1 MWKRL
6 RQDILYHWREIVHMT
21 EANFERCVKARRQ
34 NMSSFAIES
43 RSMEERGR
51 LENFSLL
58 GGPLHRLG
66 RRLGLVRGETNTVA
80 LGLALGLLSW
90 SILLALASIGGVND
104 RLFSLSAIALDVRLL
119 VVIPLFFLCE
129 SSLDPR
135 LRDFVS
141 TIVRSGVVPS
151 NALPALESEI
161 ACSVRWK
168 DAWLPEAMCLLAAA
182 LLSLFAAQLHLS
194 GKTAALDS
202 TRSLSDVPFAGLW
215 YWIVCLPL
223 FRFLMFRW
231 IWRIALWCRF
241 LWRLAK
247 LDLHLVPI
255 HPDGAAGLGYLEV
268 VQTHFTALVLAISI
282 VVSASFAEEISS
294 GKTVFEVLYP
304 AFALTLIVELVLIFL
319 PPCVFAFRLRACQE
333 KGLSD
338 YMVFA
343 ARYVNDFEKKWLN
356 ASAIPADPLLGT
368 ADLQSLAD
376 LSNSV
381 GIVRNMRW
389 VPVSTRLLVTVVIAA
404 LLPMLPLLLFKYPI
418 AELVQRVLSKLA
430 GL

>member
-1 MWKRL
+1 
-6 RQDILYHWREIVHMT
+6 
-21 EANFERCVKARRQ
+21 
-34 NMSSFAIES
+34 
-43 RSMEERGR
+43 MEEPGR
-51 LENFSLL
+51 IEKFSLL

-66 RRLGLVRGETNTVA
+66 QQLGLVREETNTVA

-90 SILLALASIGGVND
+90 SILLALAAIESVSD
-104 RLFSLSAIALDVRLL
+104 RLFSLSAIAADVRLL
-119 VVIPLFFLCE
+119 VAIPLFFLCE
-129 SSLDPR
+129 TSLDPR
-135 LRDFVS
+135 LSDFVR
-141 TIVRSGVVPS
+141 TIVRSGVVPG

-161 ACSVRWK
+161 ARTCRWK

-182 LLSLFAAQLHLS
+182 LLSSYAAQLHLS
-194 GKTAALDS
+194 GKTAALDP
-202 TRSLSDVPFAGLW
+202 TRALSDVPLAGLW

-231 IWRIALWCRF
+231 IWRIVLWCHF

-247 LDLHLVPI
+247 LDLHLVPT

-268 VQTHFTALVLAISI
+268 VQSHFTAFVLAISI

-294 GKTVFEVLYP
+294 GKTVFEVIYP
-304 AFALTLIVELVLIFL
+304 ALALTLIVDLALIFL
-319 PPCVFAFRLRACQE
+319 PPCVFAFKLRASQE

-338 YMVFA
+338 YTVLA
-343 ARYVNDFEKKWLN
+343 ARYVNEFEEKWLN
-356 ASAIPADPLLGT
+356 AAPVPGEPLLGT
-368 ADLQSLAD
+368 SDLQSLAD

-389 VPVSTRLLVTVVIAA
+389 VPVSKRLLMAVVIAA
-404 LLPMLPLLLFKYPI
+404 LLPMLPLLLFKYQI
-418 AELVQRVLSKLA
+418 HELIQRLFSKLA

>member
-1 MWKRL
+1 M
-6 RQDILYHWREIVHMT
+6 QERER
-21 EANFERCVKARRQ
+21 FEK
-34 NMSSFAIES
+34 
-43 RSMEERGR
+43 
-51 LENFSLL
+51 FSLL

-66 RRLGLVRGETNTVA
+66 RYLGLVRGETNTVA
-80 LGLALGLLSW
+80 LGLLLGLLPW
-90 SILLALASIGGVND
+90 SILLALASIGGVSD
-104 RLFSLSAIALDVRLL
+104 RLFSLSVIAVQVRLL

-135 LRDFVS
+135 LRDFVW

-161 ACSVRWK
+161 ARTVRWK
-168 DAWLPEAMCLLAAA
+168 DAWLPEAMCLLAAV
-182 LLSLFAAQLHLS
+182 LLSLFAAQLHPS
-194 GKTAALDS
+194 GQTAALDP
-202 TRSLSDVPFAGLW
+202 TRAMSDVPLAGLW

-247 LDLHLVPI
+247 LDLHLVPT

-268 VQTHFTALVLAISI
+268 VQTHFTPLVLAISI

-294 GKTVFEVLYP
+294 GKAIFEVIYP
-304 AFALTLIVELVLIFL
+304 AFALTVIVELALIFL

-343 ARYVNDFEKKWLN
+343 AALRERLREEMAERVRYP
-356 ASAIPADPLLGT
+356 SGT
-368 ADLQSLAD
+368 L
-376 LSNSV
+376 V
-381 GIVRNMRW
+381 GHSRFAV
-389 VPVSTRLLVTVVIAA
+389 
-404 LLPMLPLLLFKYPI
+404 
-418 AELVQRVLSKLA
+418 A
-430 GL
+430 G

>member
-1 MWKRL
+1 
-6 RQDILYHWREIVHMT
+6 
-21 EANFERCVKARRQ
+21 
-34 NMSSFAIES
+34 
-43 RSMEERGR
+43 MEERGR

-90 SILLALASIGGVND
+90 SILLALASIGGVSD
-104 RLFSLSAIALDVRLL
+104 KLFSLSAIAADVRLL
-119 VVIPLFFLCE
+119 VVIPLFFLCK

-168 DAWLPEAMCLLAAA
+168 DAWLPEAMCLLAAII
-182 LLSLFAAQLHLS
+182 LSLFAAQLHLS
-194 GKTAALDS
+194 GKTAALDP

-294 GKTVFEVLYP
+294 GKTVFEVIYP
-304 AFALTLIVELVLIFL
+304 AFALTLIVELALIFL

-381 GIVRNMRW
+381 GIARNMRW

-418 AELVQRVLSKLA
+418 AELVQRVLTNWPACDSSNTMNSRRKLSD
-430 GL
+430 

>member
-1 MWKRL
+1 
-6 RQDILYHWREIVHMT
+6 
-21 EANFERCVKARRQ
+21 
-34 NMSSFAIES
+34 
-43 RSMEERGR
+43 
-51 LENFSLL
+51 
-58 GGPLHRLG
+58 
-66 RRLGLVRGETNTVA
+66 
-80 LGLALGLLSW
+80 
-90 SILLALASIGGVND
+90 
-104 RLFSLSAIALDVRLL
+104 LFSLSAIAADVRLL
-119 VVIPLFFLCE
+119 VVISLFFLYE

-161 ACSVRWK
+161 AWAVRWK

-182 LLSLFAAQLHLS
+182 LLSLSAAQLQLS
-194 GKTAALDS
+194 GKTAALDP
-202 TRSLSDVPFAGLW
+202 TRSLSDVPLAGLW

-268 VQTHFTALVLAISI
+268 AQTHFTALVLAISI

-304 AFALTLIVELVLIFL
+304 AFALTLIVELALIFL
-319 PPCVFAFRLRACQE
+319 PPCVFALKLRACQE

-338 YMVFA
+338 YVVFA

-356 ASAIPADPLLGT
+356 ASAIPAEPLLGT
-368 ADLQSLAD
+368 SDLQSLAD

-389 VPVSTRLLVTVVIAA
+389 VPVSTRLLVAVVIAA
-404 LLPMLPLLLFKYPI
+404 LLPMLPLFLLKYPI
-418 AELVQRVLSKLA
+418 AELAQRLFSKLA

>member
-1 MWKRL
+1 M
-6 RQDILYHWREIVHMT
+6 
-21 EANFERCVKARRQ
+21 EADLNDKAPNTMQ
-34 NMSSFAIES
+34 
-43 RSMEERGR
+43 ERGR
-51 LENFSLL
+51 LEKFSLL

-66 RRLGLVRGETNTVA
+66 RRLGLVRQETNTFA

-90 SILLALASIGGVND
+90 SILWALASIRGTSDV
-104 RLFSLSAIALDVRLL
+104 LFSLSAIAVDVRLL

-129 SSLDPR
+129 STLDPR
-135 LRDFVS
+135 FRDFVS

-151 NALPALESEI
+151 HALPALESEI
-161 ACSVRWK
+161 ACTIRWK

-194 GKTAALDS
+194 GETAALDPAR
-202 TRSLSDVPFAGLW
+202 TLSDLPLSGLW

-223 FRFLMFRW
+223 FRFLMFSW

-294 GKTVFEVLYP
+294 GKTVFEVIYP
-304 AFALTLIVELVLIFL
+304 AFALTLIVELALIFL
-319 PPCVFAFRLRACQE
+319 PPCVFAFKLRACQE

-338 YMVFA
+338 FMVFA

-356 ASAIPADPLLGT
+356 AAAVPAEPCWAQPICSPWRICPTAHRAQYALGASKHASVDSCRDRCAAADVAAI
-368 ADLQSLAD
+368 
-376 LSNSV
+376 SV
-381 GIVRNMRW
+381 
-389 VPVSTRLLVTVVIAA
+389 
-404 LLPMLPLLLFKYPI
+404 
-418 AELVQRVLSKLA
+418 
-430 GL
+430 